1 MGAGMYVSL
10 LPVWQ
15 VPHIAIISCSLK
27 LSSLS
32 RSFTD
37 RMTVNPCGAIV
48 GNLNRRKSN
57 FQYVCDR
64 LKHFYSLRMCDISP
78 KQTNI
83 DLFIY
88 SFIQRM
94 PLLANSTSNYRRDGS
109 SLMEITAASTGPPSL
124 FSILDRMQ
132 ISIAR
137 IIQRYLAKERK

>member
-1 MGAGMYVSL
+1 MGAGCMFRFSL
-10 LPVWQ
+10 FGKFHTLQLFPV
-15 VPHIAIISCSLK
+15 A
-27 LSSLS
+27 LSFLLFPDLS
-32 RSFTD
+32 RMSD
-37 RMTVNPCGAIV
+37 SKSLRC
-48 GNLNRRKSN
+48 NRGKSN

-64 LKHFYSLRMCDISP
+64 LKHFHSLRMCDISP

-94 PLLANSTSNYRRDGS
+94 PLLANSTSNYRTEGS